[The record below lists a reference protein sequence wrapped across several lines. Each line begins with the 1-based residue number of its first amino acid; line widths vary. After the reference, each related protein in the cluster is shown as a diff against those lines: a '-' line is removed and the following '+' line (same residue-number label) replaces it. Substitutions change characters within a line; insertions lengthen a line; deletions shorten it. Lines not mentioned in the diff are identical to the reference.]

1 MPLHEEKPLLRDI
14 ADTFVRRPEF
24 FIKLLGE
31 HLLIA
36 GSAAV
41 LAAVLGVAL
50 GVLISEYRRLAP
62 WVMQGNN
69 ILYTVPAISMF
80 GLLIPFT
87 GIGNLTAVA
96 ALTVYGLLPMVG
108 HTYSGI
114 KNIDPAVIDAAQG
127 MGSSRAQILWRIK
140 LPLALPVILAAL
152 RTMLVM
158 TISLAGI
165 ASFIGAGGLGVAIYR
180 GITTNNMALTVAGSL
195 LIMLLAFA
203 ADSLCLLLE
212 KLIPW
217 RKT

>member
-1 MPLHEEKPLLRDI
+1 MLREI
-14 ADTFVRRPEF
+14 ADVFIRRPEF
-24 FIKLLGE
+24 FIQLLGE
-31 HLLIA
+31 HVLIA
-36 GSAAV
+36 GSSAL

-69 ILYTVPAISMF
+69 LLYTVPAISMF

-87 GIGNLTAVA
+87 GIGNLTAVV

-127 MGSSRAQILWRIK
+127 MGSSRGQILWRIK

-203 ADSLCLLLE
+203 ADTLCLLLE
-212 KLIPW
+212 KQIPW
-217 RKT
+217 RKR

>member
-1 MPLHEEKPLLRDI
+1 MLRDV
-14 ADTFVRRPEF
+14 TKLFLQRPEF
-24 FIKLLGE
+24 FLKLLGE

-36 GSAAV
+36 GVAAL
-41 LAAVLGVAL
+41 LAALIGIAL
-50 GVLISEYRRLAP
+50 GILISERKRLAP

-69 ILYTVPAISMF
+69 ILYTIPAISMF
-80 GLLIPFT
+80 GLLIPLT
-87 GIGNLTAVA
+87 GIGNVTAIV

-108 HTYSGI
+108 NTYTGI
-114 KNIDPAVIDAAQG
+114 TQIDPAVIDAAQG
-127 MGSSRAQILWRIK
+127 MGSSRRQILWRIK

-158 TISLAGI
+158 TVSLAGI

-195 LIMLLAFA
+195 LIMLIAFA
-203 ADSLCLLLE
+203 ADSLCRLLE

>member
-1 MPLHEEKPLLRDI
+1 MLRDV
-14 ADTFVRRPEF
+14 TRLFLLRPEF
-24 FIKLLGE
+24 FLRLLGE

-36 GSAAV
+36 GVAAL
-41 LAAVLGVAL
+41 LAALIGIAL
-50 GVLISEYRRLAP
+50 GILISERKRLAP

-69 ILYTVPAISMF
+69 ILYTIPAISMF
-80 GLLIPFT
+80 GLLIPLT
-87 GIGNLTAVA
+87 GIGNVTAIV

-108 HTYSGI
+108 NTYTGI
-114 KNIDPAVIDAAQG
+114 TQIDPAVIDAAQG
-127 MGSSRAQILWRIK
+127 MGSSRRQILWRIK

-158 TISLAGI
+158 TVSLAGI

-195 LIMLLAFA
+195 LIMLIAFA
-203 ADSLCLLLE
+203 ADSLCRLLE

>member
-1 MPLHEEKPLLRDI
+1 MRDV
-14 ADTFVRRPEF
+14 TKLFLQRPEF
-24 FIKLLGE
+24 FLRLLGE
-31 HLLIA
+31 HLLIV
-36 GSAAV
+36 G
-41 LAAVLGVAL
+41 LAALLAALIGIAL
-50 GVLISEYRRLAP
+50 GILISERKRLAP

-69 ILYTVPAISMF
+69 ILYTIPAISMF
-80 GLLIPFT
+80 GLLIPLT
-87 GIGNLTAVA
+87 GIGNVTAIV

-108 HTYSGI
+108 NTYTGI
-114 KNIDPAVIDAAQG
+114 TQIDPAVIDAAQG
-127 MGSSRAQILWRIK
+127 MGSSRRQILWRIK

-158 TISLAGI
+158 TVSLAGI

-195 LIMLLAFA
+195 LIMLIAFA
-203 ADSLCLLLE
+203 ADSLCRLLE

>member
-1 MPLHEEKPLLRDI
+1 MRDV
-14 ADTFVRRPEF
+14 TKLFLQRPEF
-24 FIKLLGE
+24 FLKLLGE

-36 GSAAV
+36 GVAAL
-41 LAAVLGVAL
+41 LAALIGIAL
-50 GVLISEYRRLAP
+50 GILISERKRLAP

-69 ILYTVPAISMF
+69 ILYTIPAISMF
-80 GLLIPFT
+80 GLLIPLT
-87 GIGNLTAVA
+87 GIGNVTAIV

-108 HTYSGI
+108 NTYTGI
-114 KNIDPAVIDAAQG
+114 TQIDPAVIDAAQG
-127 MGSSRAQILWRIK
+127 MGSSRRQILWRIK

-158 TISLAGI
+158 TVSLAGI

-195 LIMLLAFA
+195 LIMLIAFA
-203 ADSLCLLLE
+203 ADSLCRLLE

-217 RKT
+217 SKT

>member
-1 MPLHEEKPLLRDI
+1 MRDV
-14 ADTFVRRPEF
+14 TKLFLQRPEF
-24 FIKLLGE
+24 FLKLLGE

-36 GSAAV
+36 GVAAL
-41 LAAVLGVAL
+41 LAALIGIAL
-50 GVLISEYRRLAP
+50 GILISERKRLAP

-69 ILYTVPAISMF
+69 ILYTIPAISMF
-80 GLLIPFT
+80 GLLIPLT
-87 GIGNLTAVA
+87 GIGNVTAIV

-108 HTYSGI
+108 NTYTGI
-114 KNIDPAVIDAAQG
+114 TQIDPAVIDAAQG
-127 MGSSRAQILWRIK
+127 MGSSRRQILWRIK

-158 TISLAGI
+158 TVSLAGI

-195 LIMLLAFA
+195 LIMLIAFA
-203 ADSLCLLLE
+203 ADSLCRLLE

>member
-1 MPLHEEKPLLRDI
+1 MLRDV
-14 ADTFVRRPEF
+14 TKLFLQRPEF
-24 FIKLLGE
+24 FLKLLGE

-36 GSAAV
+36 GVAAL
-41 LAAVLGVAL
+41 LAALIGIAL
-50 GVLISEYRRLAP
+50 GILISERKRLAP

-69 ILYTVPAISMF
+69 ILYTIPAISMF
-80 GLLIPFT
+80 GLLIPLT
-87 GIGNLTAVA
+87 GIGNVTAIV

-108 HTYSGI
+108 NTYTGI
-114 KNIDPAVIDAAQG
+114 TQIDPAVIDAAQG
-127 MGSSRAQILWRIK
+127 MGSSRRQILWRIK

-158 TISLAGI
+158 TVSLAGI

-195 LIMLLAFA
+195 LIMLIAFA
-203 ADSLCLLLE
+203 ADSLCRLLE

-217 RKT
+217 RKA

>member
-1 MPLHEEKPLLRDI
+1 MRDV
-14 ADTFVRRPEF
+14 TKLFLQRPEF
-24 FIKLLGE
+24 FLRLLGE

-36 GSAAV
+36 G
-41 LAAVLGVAL
+41 LAALLAALIGIAL
-50 GVLISEYRRLAP
+50 GILISERKRLAP

-69 ILYTVPAISMF
+69 ILYTIPAISMF
-80 GLLIPFT
+80 GLLIPLT
-87 GIGNLTAVA
+87 GIGNVTAIV

-108 HTYSGI
+108 NTYTGI
-114 KNIDPAVIDAAQG
+114 TQIDPAVIDAAQG
-127 MGSSRAQILWRIK
+127 MGSSRRQILWRIK

-158 TISLAGI
+158 TVSLAGI

-195 LIMLLAFA
+195 LIMLIAFA
-203 ADSLCLLLE
+203 ADSLCRLLE

>member
-1 MPLHEEKPLLRDI
+1 MLREI
-14 ADTFVRRPEF
+14 ADVFVRRPEF

-36 GSAAV
+36 GSAAL

-114 KNIDPAVIDAAQG
+114 QNIDPAVIDAAQG
-127 MGSSRAQILWRIK
+127 MGSSRGQILWRIK

-195 LIMLLAFA
+195 LIMLVAFA

-212 KLIPW
+212 KQIPW

>member
-1 MPLHEEKPLLRDI
+1 MLREI
-14 ADTFVRRPEF
+14 ADVFIQRPEF

-36 GSAAV
+36 GSAAL
-41 LAAVLGVAL
+41 LAALLGVAL

-62 WVMQGNN
+62 WVTQGNN
-69 ILYTVPAISMF
+69 ILYTIPAISMF
-80 GLLIPFT
+80 GLLIPLT
-87 GIGNLTAVA
+87 GIGNLTAIV
-96 ALTVYGLLPMVG
+96 ALTVYGLLPMIG

-114 KNIDPAVIDAAQG
+114 QNIDPAVIDAAQG
-127 MGSSRAQILWRIK
+127 MGSSRGQILWRIK
-140 LPLALPVILAAL
+140 LPLALPVIVAAL

-195 LIMLLAFA
+195 LIMLIAFA
-203 ADSLCLLLE
+203 ADSLCLLL
-212 KLIPW
+212 KKQIPW
-217 RKT
+217 RKR

>member
-1 MPLHEEKPLLRDI
+1 MRDVTRLFLL
-14 ADTFVRRPEF
+14 RPEF
-24 FIKLLGE
+24 FLRLLGE

-36 GSAAV
+36 GVAAL
-41 LAAVLGVAL
+41 LAALIGIAL
-50 GVLISEYRRLAP
+50 GILISERKRLAP

-69 ILYTVPAISMF
+69 ILYTIPAISMF
-80 GLLIPFT
+80 GLLIPLT
-87 GIGNLTAVA
+87 GIGNVTAIV

-108 HTYSGI
+108 NTYTGI
-114 KNIDPAVIDAAQG
+114 TQIDPAVIDAAQG
-127 MGSSRAQILWRIK
+127 MGSSRRQILWRIK

-158 TISLAGI
+158 TVSLAGI

-195 LIMLLAFA
+195 LIMLIAFA
-203 ADSLCLLLE
+203 ADSLCRLLE

>member
-1 MPLHEEKPLLRDI
+1 MLREI
-14 ADTFVRRPEF
+14 ADVFIQRPAF

-36 GSAAV
+36 GSAAL

-69 ILYTVPAISMF
+69 LLYTIPAISMF

-87 GIGNLTAVA
+87 GIGNLTAVV
-96 ALTVYGLLPMVG
+96 ALTVYGLLPMIG

-114 KNIDPAVIDAAQG
+114 QNIDPAVIDAAQG
-127 MGSSRAQILWRIK
+127 MGSSRGQILWRIK
-140 LPLALPVILAAL
+140 LPLALPVIVAAL

-212 KLIPW
+212 KQIPW
-217 RKT
+217 RKR

>member
-1 MPLHEEKPLLRDI
+1 MRDV
-14 ADTFVRRPEF
+14 TKLFLQRPEF
-24 FIKLLGE
+24 FLKLLGE

-36 GSAAV
+36 GVAAL
-41 LAAVLGVAL
+41 LAALIGIAL
-50 GVLISEYRRLAP
+50 GILISERKRLAP

-69 ILYTVPAISMF
+69 ILYTIPAISMF
-80 GLLIPFT
+80 GLLIPLT
-87 GIGNLTAVA
+87 GIGNVTAIV

-108 HTYSGI
+108 NTYTGI
-114 KNIDPAVIDAAQG
+114 TQIDPAVIDAAQG
-127 MGSSRAQILWRIK
+127 MGSSRRQILWRIK

-158 TISLAGI
+158 TVSLAGI

-195 LIMLLAFA
+195 LIMLIAFA
-203 ADSLCLLLE
+203 ADSLCRLLE

-217 RKT
+217 RKA

>member
-1 MPLHEEKPLLRDI
+1 MLRDV
-14 ADTFVRRPEF
+14 TKLFLQRPEF
-24 FIKLLGE
+24 FLRLLGE

-36 GSAAV
+36 G
-41 LAAVLGVAL
+41 LAALLAALIGIAL
-50 GVLISEYRRLAP
+50 GILISERKRLAP

-69 ILYTVPAISMF
+69 ILYTIPAISMF
-80 GLLIPFT
+80 GLLIPLT
-87 GIGNLTAVA
+87 GIGNVTAIV

-108 HTYSGI
+108 NTYTGI
-114 KNIDPAVIDAAQG
+114 TQIDPAVIDAAQG
-127 MGSSRAQILWRIK
+127 MGSSRRQILWRIK

-158 TISLAGI
+158 TVSLAGI

-195 LIMLLAFA
+195 LIMLIAFA
-203 ADSLCLLLE
+203 ADSLCRLLE

>member
-1 MPLHEEKPLLRDI
+1 MLRDV
-14 ADTFVRRPEF
+14 TRLFLQRPEF
-24 FIKLLGE
+24 FLKLLGE

-36 GSAAV
+36 GVAAL
-41 LAAVLGVAL
+41 LAALIGIAL
-50 GVLISEYRRLAP
+50 GILISERKRLAP

-69 ILYTVPAISMF
+69 ILYTIPAISMF
-80 GLLIPFT
+80 GLLIPLT
-87 GIGNLTAVA
+87 GIGNVTAIV

-108 HTYSGI
+108 NTYTGI
-114 KNIDPAVIDAAQG
+114 TQIDPAVIDAAQG
-127 MGSSRAQILWRIK
+127 MGSSRRQILWRIK

-158 TISLAGI
+158 TVSLAGI

-195 LIMLLAFA
+195 LIMLIAFA
-203 ADSLCLLLE
+203 ADSLCRLLE

-217 RKT
+217 RKA